1 MHEMSIA
8 TGMLQGVLKA
18 AAEHGATRVEEVEV
32 ELGAMRLIV
41 PEALEMAWE
50 VLVEGTPAA
59 GSRLKMTEVPIRAKC
74 RECGRTYEAEVGSFA
89 CPTCG
94 QADVE
99 IVAGDDI
106 ILKSVI
112 CWTGEE
118 APEP

>member
-8 TGMLQGVLKA
+8 TGMLRTVLEV

-32 ELGAMRLIV
+32 ELGAMRLVV
-41 PEALEMAWE
+41 PEALETAWE

-59 GSRLKMTEVPIRAKC
+59 GSRLKMVEVPIRATC
-74 RECGRTYEAEVGSFA
+74 RQCGRAYEAEVGSFA
-89 CPTCG
+89 CPACG

-99 IVAGDDI
+99 IVTGDDI

-112 CWTGEE
+112 CRTGEE